1 MDVVRLMYNLIAC
14 SDNYLLW
21 QYCRNEPALAA
32 NAITDFNVDNAT
44 TDLFKIKEEITGQTG
59 NNVIKYVEIMVSLK
73 CLSNFFKTPEIYLI
87 NCYINL
93 DVNWSKK
100 CVIVATAIENQGAT
114 FPITDTTF
122 YVPVVTLSTQDKTT
136 LLK

>member
-1 MDVVRLMYNLIAC
+1 MYNLITY

-44 TDLFKIKEEITGQTG
+44 TDLFKIKEKITGQTG
-59 NNVIKYVEIMVSLK
+59 NNGIKYDVEIMVPLK
-73 CLSNFFKTPEIYLI
+73 CLSNFFKTPEMSLI

-93 DVNWSKK
+93 DLNWSKK

-122 YVPVVTLSTQDKTT
+122 YVPVVTLSTQDKAT

>member
-1 MDVVRLMYNLIAC
+1 MSNLITY
-14 SDNYLLW
+14 SENYLLW

-44 TDLFKIKEEITGQTG
+44 TDLFKIKEKITGQTG
-59 NNVIKYVEIMVSLK
+59 NNGIKYVEIIVPLK
-73 CLSNFFKTPEIYLI
+73 CLSNFSKTPEMYLI

-93 DVNWSKK
+93 DLNWSKK

-122 YVPVVTLSTQDKTT
+122 YVPVVTLSTQDKATP
-136 LLK
+136 LK